1 MSRVRA
7 SLTVAVLV
15 AASLV
20 LAAPAQAGGPTS
32 ALLSVPGQGKTAS
45 LYYTDPS
52 TTPSPAW
59 SASRAAG
66 TGTVDTSGRSH
77 AAGAGVTVT
86 WLIHDVM
93 PWRVDHIYLTGEG
106 APWIATQLSD
116 ESGGIW
122 DSAVVWHQPTS
133 PSELVGLLNK
143 LGVGAASVEA
153 EDFTGVAGAALPD
166 QAEPAGTT
174 TRETTT
180 AAEPAPADTASFTGV
195 WWALGGL
202 AAGVL
207 LMVLWGRR
215 GRRETEPATQPRDEP
230 ADGPELVGAEELSWP
245 PPRG

>member
-7 SLTVAVLV
+7 SLSLAVLV
-15 AASLV
+15 AASL
-20 LAAPAQAGGPTS
+20 LLTAPAQAGGPTS

-45 LYYTDPS
+45 VYYTDPEYD
-52 TTPSPAW
+52 AL
-59 SASRAAG
+59 AG
-66 TGTVDTSGRSH
+66 LVGVTSGAGTVDSSGRSH

-122 DSAVVWHQPTS
+122 DSEVVWHQPTS

-153 EDFTGVAGAALPD
+153 EDFTGVAGAPLPD
-166 QAEPAGTT
+166 QAETAGST

-180 AAEPAPADTASFTGV
+180 AAEPAPADTSTFTGV

-207 LMVLWGRR
+207 LMALWGRR
-215 GRRETEPATQPRDEP
+215 GRGETEPATEPRDET

-245 PPRG
+245 

>member
-7 SLTVAVLV
+7 PLTVAVLV
-15 AASLV
+15 VASLV

-45 LYYTDPS
+45 LYYTDAEYDALAGLVGMTS
-52 TTPSPAW
+52 DS
-59 SASRAAG
+59 G
-66 TGTVDTSGRSH
+66 TGTVDQSGRSH

-93 PWRVDHIYLTGEG
+93 PWRVDHIYLTGQG

-116 ESGGIW
+116 DSGGIW

-143 LGVGAASVEA
+143 LGVGAASVETD
-153 EDFTGVAGAALPD
+153 DFTGVAGAPLPD

-180 AAEPAPADTASFTGV
+180 TTEPGPADTSSFTGV

-215 GRRETEPATQPRDEP
+215 GRGETEPPTQPRDEP
-230 ADGPELVGAEELSWP
+230 ADAPELVGAEELSWP
-245 PPRG
+245 